1 MRHTTDFQPA
11 TRRGQSATWGMAL
24 GLAIALFVLLFVANQ
39 SIGSSLERAALDFWF
54 ALRTSD
60 APAPSRVS
68 ILAIDRQTVR
78 RWRGQ
83 NFNNADVRRLLVLL
97 HEKRVLAAALAWP
110 EFSDGALL
118 GGTARSRR
126 ELQRALAAGSGFCV
140 PLRLEAPPGI
150 VATDNILAEDAALLH
165 ENDFFAATA
174 RPGVDVVNGAASA
187 GHLSFALDDDGRVR
201 RLPLVLRAD
210 GRDYP
215 ALALATARL
224 ALKHAAIESADS
236 NALQL
241 GGRRL
246 PLLSDGTMLLN
257 FPPRAHN
264 FFSNPRNAPLRSTET
279 TLNGTPFRVIS
290 IAAALDNPKLL
301 DALRGGVV
309 VIGPTASSAA
319 LYATPTGA
327 LLPAT
332 ALHAIALDNILSGN
346 ALERMNPLISWL
358 LTILLCVTVG
368 GLVAARSALWSGGAM
383 LLALSGAAL
392 LSFGLFQQN
401 LWLDISPA
409 YLAATL
415 TFFSGVIGR
424 ARRQDRESTHHAAT
438 ISALSQV
445 SEIMATQTDI
455 TPDGARLLQLT
466 LQWAVDVMRVDG
478 GAVLLLDDDGREL
491 RFAETI
497 GPRAEELRGLKL
509 KLGEGIAG
517 TVAQKGEA
525 AIVNDVRRDNR
536 FRREYSQGIEVPV
549 RSILCVPLRLRDR
562 MMGVV
567 EVINRADKN
576 PFTSSDAE
584 LLGAVANQTALV
596 LENARLYAILNARVT
611 QSESDLES
619 INRRL
624 EAERNTLH
632 TILQSMTD
640 GVLVSDE
647 NGRVQLINPAA
658 GALLP
663 ELDAAIGRSLSELL
677 PDVASAAALLRE
689 SKNVGASTRSDAK
702 RDAATRNADKRDEND
717 GRKKSD
723 VPESRDGEN
732 GSRENRD
739 TTRNRDVAAQ
749 DGENRDATGNH
760 EDEKAREYSQPDARG
775 ALLLQRGDADSPQW
789 IEAHSA
795 PLRGNGGDL
804 IGVVSVLSDVT
815 EARGIEQAKSDFVS
829 FVAHEMRSP
838 LTSISGFSSM
848 LSRQETQKTPLTP
861 AQQEARAR
869 FLGIIRNESE
879 RLTRLINSLLDV
891 ARIEAGRD
899 LELHREAVDFAPL
912 AREVAEMQRA
922 YSSRH
927 KIEVELPDHL
937 PQVFADRDKV
947 AQILINL
954 ISNALKYSPGGTVS
968 IHARVLAS
976 SSDAAG
982 AGAAKSAGVT
992 SGADVLEIG
1001 VRDEG
1006 PGIAPEQQ
1014 DRLFQRFGRIG
1025 TRGAAAPN
1033 PGPGER
1039 AKPTGTGLGLFLTR
1053 YLVESHGGTIR
1064 VESEPGGGA
1073 NFLFTL
1079 PLFR

>member
-1 MRHTTDFQPA
+1 
-11 TRRGQSATWGMAL
+11 MAL
-24 GLAIALFVLLFVANQ
+24 GLVIALFVLLFVANQ
-39 SIGSSLERAALDFWF
+39 SIGSSLERAALDLWF
-54 ALRTSD
+54 ALRTPD
-60 APAPSRVS
+60 ATPNRVS
-68 ILAIDRQTVR
+68 ILAIDRPTVR

-83 NFNNADVRRLLVLL
+83 NFNNPDVRRLLALL
-97 HEKRVLAAALAWP
+97 REKRVLAAALAWP

-118 GGTARSRR
+118 GGTPRSRR
-126 ELQRALAAGSGFCV
+126 ALQRVLAAGSGLCV
-140 PLRLEAPPGI
+140 PLRFDEPASI
-150 VATDNILAEDAALLH
+150 VAKNIIDDKTAHSFGA
-165 ENDFFAATA
+165 DFYDTRE
-174 RPGVDVVNGAASA
+174 RPGVNVVAGASGA

-201 RLPLVLRAD
+201 RLPLILHAD
-210 GRDYP
+210 GHDYP
-215 ALALATARL
+215 ALALATAHL
-224 ALKHAAIESADS
+224 ALKNIVAGNADKNAADS
-236 NALQL
+236 DALQIDN
-241 GGRRL
+241 RRL

-257 FPPRAHN
+257 FPSRAHN
-264 FFSNPRNAPLRSTET
+264 FFNSNNASLRSTENA
-279 TLNGTPFRVIS
+279 LSGTPFRVIS
-290 IAAALDNPKLL
+290 VADALDNPKLL
-301 DALRGGVV
+301 DVLRGGVV
-309 VIGPTASSAA
+309 VIGPTGSSAA
-319 LYATPTGA
+319 MYATPTGA

-346 ALERMNPLISWL
+346 ALERMNPLMSWL

-415 TFFSGVIGR
+415 TFVSGVIGR
-424 ARRQDRESTHHAAT
+424 ARRQDRENTHHTAT

-445 SEIMATQTDI
+445 SEIMATQNDI
-455 TPDGARLLQLT
+455 TPEGTRLLQLT

-491 RFAETI
+491 RFVETI

-525 AIVNDVRRDNR
+525 AIVNDVRRDGR

-567 EVINRADKN
+567 EVINRDDKN

-619 INRRL
+619 TNRRL
-624 EAERNTLH
+624 EAERNTLQ

-640 GVLVSDE
+640 GVLVSDDD
-647 NGRVQLINPAA
+647 GRVQLINPAA
-658 GALLP
+658 VALLP
-663 ELDAAIGRSLSELL
+663 ELEGAIGRSLSELL
-677 PDVASAAALLRE
+677 PDVAASSALLRE
-689 SKNVGASTRSDAK
+689 SENASTRSAAQ
-702 RDAATRNADKRDEND
+702 RDDTQRDNEK
-717 GRKKSD
+717 G
-723 VPESRDGEN
+723 DGEAR
-732 GSRENRD
+732 GEKASRENRD
-739 TTRNRDVAAQ
+739 TTRNENIAPQNRENRDSTTGR
-749 DGENRDATGNH
+749 DGENIRRENRDST
-760 EDEKAREYSQPDARG
+760 EKRDEEKSREYSQETGG
-775 ALLLQRGDADSPQW
+775 ALLLRRGDADSPQW
-789 IEAHSA
+789 VEAHSA
-795 PLRGNGGDL
+795 PLRGEGGAL

-848 LSRQETQKTPLTP
+848 LSRQETQKTPLTTT
-861 AQQEARAR
+861 QQEARAR

-927 KIEVELPDHL
+927 KIEVELPDDL

-954 ISNALKYSPGGTVS
+954 ISNALKYSPGGAVT
-968 IHARVLAS
+968 IGARVLAN
-976 SSDAAG
+976 AAG
-982 AGAAKSAGVT
+982 DAKIAGAKGE
-992 SGADVLEIG
+992 GFLEIG

-1014 DRLFQRFGRIG
+1014 ARLFERFGRIG
-1025 TRGAAAPN
+1025 TRGAATPN

-1053 YLVESHGGTIR
+1053 YLIESHGGTIR
-1064 VESEPGGGA
+1064 VESQAGSGA
-1073 NFLFTL
+1073 DFRFTL
-1079 PLFR
+1079 PLTQDTATRGER